1 MDKQIIDTLIKFGLI
16 TNIGVDANAYKDVDD
31 LINKGV
37 VTIPGAKSK
46 INELLKNIK
55 IEVVDEPAQE
65 VKVTETVQE
74 VKVIEPVQEVKVT
87 EPVQEVKVTESEQ
100 EVKVTE
106 PDKEIEVI
114 VEEATDVTVST
125 TKNAKKQNKTK

>member
-46 INELLKNIK
+46 IDELLKNIK
-55 IEVVDEPAQE
+55 IEVVG
-65 VKVTETVQE
+65 
-74 VKVIEPVQEVKVT
+74 
-87 EPVQEVKVTESEQ
+87 EQ

-106 PDKEIEVI
+106 PEPEVKVIESEKEIEVI
-114 VEEATDVTVST
+114 VEEAKDVTIST
-125 TKNAKKQNKTK
+125 TKNVKKQNKTK

>member
-46 INELLKNIK
+46 IDELLKNIK
-55 IEVVDEPAQE
+55 IEVVDEKE
-65 VKVTETVQE
+65 VKVTEPKQE
-74 VKVIEPVQEVKVT
+74 VKVIEPE
-87 EPVQEVKVTESEQ
+87 
-100 EVKVTE
+100 
-106 PDKEIEVI
+106 KEAEVI
-114 VEEATDVTVST
+114 VEEATEATDVTVST

>member
-46 INELLKNIK
+46 IDELLKNIK
-55 IEVVDEPAQE
+55 IEVVDEKEVKVTEPAQE
-65 VKVTETVQE
+65 VKVTEPE
-74 VKVIEPVQEVKVT
+74 KEIEVT
-87 EPVQEVKVTESEQ
+87 EPEKEIE
-100 EVKVTE
+100 VTE
-106 PDKEIEVI
+106 PEKEIEVI

-125 TKNAKKQNKTK
+125 TKNTKKQNKTK

>member
-46 INELLKNIK
+46 IDELLKNIK
-55 IEVVDEPAQE
+55 IEVVDEKEVKVTEPAQE
-65 VKVTETVQE
+65 VKVTEPE
-74 VKVIEPVQEVKVT
+74 
-87 EPVQEVKVTESEQ
+87 
-100 EVKVTE
+100 
-106 PDKEIEVI
+106 KEIEVI

-125 TKNAKKQNKTK
+125 TKNTKKQNKTK